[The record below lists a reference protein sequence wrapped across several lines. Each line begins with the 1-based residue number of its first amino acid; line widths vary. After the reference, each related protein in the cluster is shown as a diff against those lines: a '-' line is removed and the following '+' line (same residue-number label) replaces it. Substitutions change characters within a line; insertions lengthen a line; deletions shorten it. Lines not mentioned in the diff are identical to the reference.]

1 MLRFKYLFPFFF
13 QISHFKIPRY
23 IKFIDE
29 FPLTVTGKVR
39 MPGTEKGIHGKIQ
52 NHSGNLRRSGRGVRS
67 HFVTKNLLP
76 KLMTNSNFAFP
87 QVKKFVMRDKTKEE
101 LNL

>member
-1 MLRFKYLFPFFF
+1 M
-13 QISHFKIPRY
+13 
-23 IKFIDE
+23 
-29 FPLTVTGKVR
+29 TGKVR
-39 MPGTEKGIHGKIQ
+39 MPGTEKGIHGEIQ

-67 HFVTKNLLP
+67 HFVLLP

-87 QVKKFVMRDKTKEE
+87 QVKKFVMREKTKEE